1 MSNKLF
7 DHKFPIPLNTLLF
20 VGQVLPMVSV
30 LQGSLEYTL
39 LVLLFYFEH
48 MALMLLDIC
57 RVFSAPVQF
66 PDVSAFNNEKEF
78 RDKKRNYILEL
89 RIAFLAQQFFLGLIL
104 SILITIPLAM
114 FPRVTIVHDHL
125 FSNTQLLIIL
135 TVLMMLA
142 HIIKLIQFYST
153 PFAQRPVV
161 EEISKVD
168 FEQYTY
174 LFMIIVVGAV
184 AVAYMMGDENFNQQQ
199 VIVYTVGITFIKLF
213 GTFRSLKKGSRL

>member
-1 MSNKLF
+1 MNNRLF
-7 DHKFPIPLNTLLF
+7 DHKFPIPINTLLF
-20 VGQVLPMVSV
+20 LGQVLPMVSV

-48 MALMLLDIC
+48 MILMVLDVFK
-57 RVFSAPVQF
+57 VFSAPVQF
-66 PDVSAFNNEKEF
+66 PDVSTFESVKEYN
-78 RDKKRNYILEL
+78 DKKSNYILDS
-89 RIAFLAQQFFLGLIL
+89 RIAFLAQQFFLGLLL

-135 TVLMMLA
+135 SVLMMLA
-142 HIIKLIQFYST
+142 HFIKLIQFYRT
-153 PFAQRPVV
+153 PFAQRPPV

-168 FEQYTY
+168 FEHYTY

-213 GTFRSLKKGSRL
+213 GTFRSLKKGSKL